1 MTAPTTHAEANPA
14 ASLVDAVPPWLLV
27 VISIISVQLG
37 AALSK
42 SLFETVGSMGVVSI
56 RTIVGAA
63 IFLVIARPRLFGHR
77 RVAYRYIVLYGITI
91 STNML
96 LFYAAIERIPLGI
109 SVAIAFAGPLTV
121 SVVGSRRLIDVLWI
135 VLAVIGILLLSPIT
149 DTTLDPLGT
158 LLAFGCAVAWGSL
171 ILVTKRAGALL
182 PGSTMLALAMCVAAV
197 IAAPFGA
204 AQAVA
209 IFGQPALMGLALVVA
224 VLSAVIPFLFEFMAL
239 KRLSSRAFGLLM
251 SLEPAAAAILG
262 WLILRE
268 DLPIESIIGIVL
280 VSIAA
285 AGTTAAEQD

>member
-1 MTAPTTHAEANPA
+1 MTAPITHAEVRPA
-14 ASLVDAVPPWLLV
+14 ASLINAVPPWLLV
-27 VISIISVQLG
+27 FISIISVQLG

-63 IFLVIARPRLFGHR
+63 IFLIIARPRLFGHS
-77 RVAYRYIVLYGITI
+77 RVAYRYIILYGITI
-91 STNML
+91 SANML

-121 SVVGSRRLIDVLWI
+121 SVVGSRRWIDLLWI

-158 LLAFGCAVAWGSL
+158 FLAFGCALAWGSL

-182 PGSTMLALAMCVAAV
+182 PGSSMLALAMCVAAV

-204 AQAVA
+204 ARAVGV
-209 IFGQPALMGLALVVA
+209 FEQPALAGLALVVA

-262 WLILRE
+262 WLILHE
-268 DLPIESIIGIVL
+268 DLGIESIIGIAL

-285 AGTTAAEQD
+285 AGTTAAETS